1 MTKVLSA
8 KQKSEELGISMRALA
23 KTRRLYKHIP
33 KSPRKFLYFPEEPKE
48 AVRPIMLGGSD
59 STVKSRSNRRRDV
72 PFGEENYH
80 KAPGGSGNSLRTLNQ
95 MRAKASLEGK
105 IKPEELQYLDEAMA
119 TNIKENAKEIIERK
133 RMIAQTKYQKE
144 QEDFQRQQYKKKTT
158 GIYNCSDSGRRY
170 PYTATQYY
178 DQKEKILG
186 PSTDALVGDRIR
198 QSKRIDTSFHLT
210 GTPYSENLQHYSE
223 EDKPWWQK
231 D

>member
-1 MTKVLSA
+1 MKLLTAREKA
-8 KQKSEELGISMRALA
+8 KELHISMRALA
-23 KTRRLYKHIP
+23 KSRHLYRYIQ
-33 KSPRKFLYFPEEPKE
+33 KSPIKFLYFEEDPQE
-48 AVRPIMLGGSD
+48 TIRPIMPGGTD
-59 STVKSRSNRRRDV
+59 STVKSRSNRRRNV
-72 PFGEENYH
+72 PFGQKNYY
-80 KAPGGSGNSLRTLNQ
+80 KAPGGPGNSLQTLNQ

-133 RMIAQTKYQKE
+133 RLIAQTKYQKE
-144 QEDFQRQQYKKKTT
+144 QEDFERQQYKKKTT

-170 PYTATQYY
+170 PYTTTQYY

-198 QSKRIDTSFHLT
+198 RSKRIDTSFHLT

-223 EDKPWWQK
+223 EDKPWWQR